1 MTYQLIVIDGP
12 SCAGKTQLAKELQK
26 QLSHEVWLNFSI
38 DTIVYTLPQAILD
51 GCNYENKWDTFDRNA
66 LLAGTFS
73 CVKSLVDCGNKVIF
87 DNVVSTDRRANEL
100 LGYLNEFRVFYV
112 GLTADWECLEQRAN
126 EREDRTLVE
135 VKHGY
140 ETSPKHLPYDILL
153 DMTQRDS
160 VSVAEEVIR
169 VMTKKYKVSSHSK
182 NET

>member
-1 MTYQLIVIDGP
+1 MSYQLIVIDGP
-12 SCAGKTQLAKELQK
+12 SCVGKTQLAKELQK
-26 QLSHEVWLNFSI
+26 QLPHEVWLNFSV
-38 DTIVYTLPQAILD
+38 DTLPQMVLD

-112 GLTADWECLEQRAN
+112 GLTAEWACLEQRVN
-126 EREDRTLVE
+126 MREDRTLAE

-140 ETSPKHLPYDILL
+140 ETTPKHLPYDILV
-153 DMTQRDS
+153 DTTQCDS
-160 VSVAEEVIR
+160 ESVAKEVIKA
-169 VMTKKYKVSSHSK
+169 MTLKV
-182 NET
+182 